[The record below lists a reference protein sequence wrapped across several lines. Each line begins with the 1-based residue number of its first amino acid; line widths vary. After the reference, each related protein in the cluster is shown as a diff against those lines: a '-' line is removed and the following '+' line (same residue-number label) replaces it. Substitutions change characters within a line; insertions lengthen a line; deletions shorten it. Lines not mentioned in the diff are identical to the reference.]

1 MPVCEALVPL
11 ITTLASAG
19 LQAAAAQRAQDEMN
33 AKVRQ
38 ELLRQKGYQQ
48 QAQSTYKQ
56 SLGQSTAAKAKE
68 QTAQGANERNAAY
81 QTAQA
86 VPLTASAAAPVANA
100 SPIAMAG
107 QQAIGAANTA
117 RANYMGQ
124 ENWQLL
130 QAIKNLQANQELGV
144 TSNLARGS
152 AGVLPVELQQAQH
165 AGDSLAGLGQIIGTL
180 GNLYGMGS
188 MFAPSGAGATVGTV
202 RTLGGGPESYA
213 YGVPSSGGFCKGK

>member
-1 MPVCEALVPL
+1 MAVCAALVPL

-48 QAQSTYKQ
+48 QAQSTYEQ

-68 QTAQGANERNAAY
+68 QTAQGASERNAAY

-107 QQAIGAANTA
+107 QQSIGAANTA

-180 GNLYGMGS
+180 GNLYGMGR
-188 MFAPSGAGATVGTV
+188 MFAQSAGSATAGTV

-213 YGVPSSGGFCKGK
+213 YGVPSSGGFCKGR